1 MAEPASQ
8 RTKIRPAA
16 VAGSFYAGH
25 PQRLRATVA
34 DLLAAAPASAG
45 ASPKA
50 LIAPH
55 AGYVYSGGV
64 AAAAFATLRGSGTIT
79 RVVLIGPA
87 HYVAVRGIAVPTAD
101 AFETPLGRVPI
112 DRRAVSAI
120 AELPFVVTAD
130 AAHAPE
136 HALEVELPFLQTL
149 LGSFALVPLLV
160 GDAEPQQVAQLL
172 RRLWGGPDTL
182 IVVSSDLSHYH
193 DYDTARR
200 LDAATA
206 AAIEH
211 GEWGNLGPDRAC
223 GFLAVAG
230 LLVEAD
236 RRGLAARRLALCNSG
251 DTAGPRDRVVGYG
264 AWIWEETPRD
274 PFPQV
279 RR

>member
-25 PQRLRATVA
+25 PQRLRTAVA

-55 AGYVYSGGV
+55 AGYTYSGGV
-64 AAAAFATLRGSGTIT
+64 AAAAFATLRGSAAIT

-101 AFETPLGRVPI
+101 AFETPLGRVPV
-112 DRRAVSAI
+112 DRDALSAI
-120 AELPFVVTAD
+120 ADLPFVVEAD

-160 GDAEPQQVAQLL
+160 GDADPRQVAQVLG
-172 RRLWGGPDTL
+172 RLWGEPDTL

-193 DYDTARR
+193 DYDTARQ

-206 AAIEH
+206 AVIER
-211 GEWGNLGPDRAC
+211 GEWRSLGPDRAC

-264 AWIWEETPRD
+264 AWKWEETRE
-274 PFPQV
+274 PFPQGGC
-279 RR
+279 